1 MIILAIRFAVFVNC
15 ISIEITIQLNF
26 DDRQILV
33 WNISWATRDHVTS
46 QCSRNVTSGFVTSW
60 MWCIVTVSNSSSCA
74 HAQVIRV
81 AHSGSRSS
89 CKVDLGFVGFLLS
102 LLCFLRPPSG
112 GLFRLRIF
120 CCIRFYP
127 SFGLF
132 WGSPVGCVLGFLRF
146 SCRICIGNLFHGFS
160 CSLILSLA
168 SMLLPLVWHCI
179 VFCLVYPCIL
189 V

>member
-1 MIILAIRFAVFVNC
+1 M
-15 ISIEITIQLNF
+15 
-26 DDRQILV
+26 
-33 WNISWATRDHVTS
+33 
-46 QCSRNVTSGFVTSW
+46 SRNLMLLFIKLFPYITLLIFCHSVPHITSAPGS
-60 MWCIVTVSNSSSCA
+60 SSSCA

-89 CKVDLGFVGFLLS
+89 CMVDLGFVGFLLS
-102 LLCFLRPPSG
+102 LLCFLRFPSG
-112 GLFRLRIF
+112 GLFCLRIF

-132 WGSPVGCVLGFLRF
+132 FGSPVGCVLGFLRF
-146 SCRICIGNLFHGFS
+146 SCRICIGDLFRGFS

-168 SMLLPLVWHCI
+168 WMLLPLVWHCI
-179 VFCLVYPCIL
+179 VFCSVYPCIL

>member
-1 MIILAIRFAVFVNC
+1 MWNMDKILQPMFDMCHTWWHHTVF
-15 ISIEITIQLNF
+15 S
-26 DDRQILV
+26 
-33 WNISWATRDHVTS
+33 
-46 QCSRNVTSGFVTSW
+46 
-60 MWCIVTVSNSSSCA
+60 SSSCA

-81 AHSGSRSS
+81 AQSGSRSS
-89 CKVDLGFVGFLLS
+89 CKVHLGFVGFLLS
-102 LLCFLRPPSG
+102 LFCFLRFPSG

-132 WGSPVGCVLGFLRF
+132 LGSPVGYVLGFLRF
-146 SCRICIGNLFHGFS
+146 SCRICIGDLLRGFF